1 MGLPSDSHAH
11 SEWSWDTIG
20 GSMDASCAAALRM
33 GIPAVAFTEHL
44 DFTPFR
50 AGHLGHEFGTLVDEV
65 GVLTAPPFDVDGYL
79 ESITLCR
86 GNYPELRILSGLEVG
101 QPHLHGAELARVLS
115 AGAFERVLG
124 SLHCLPDGA
133 DFAEP
138 FELFP
143 KYPAEDVFRAYL
155 AEVPA
160 MVAGSDQF
168 EVFAHIDYPARTWP
182 DAAAPFAAHRF
193 EPEFRDA
200 LRAIAAA
207 DLVLEVSAK
216 RPLEPVILGWW
227 VEEGGR
233 RVTFASDGHLPTTI
247 GLGLDL
253 IAAMAE
259 SYGFRPTSKPEDPWI
274 RR

>member
-1 MGLPSDSHAH
+1 
-11 SEWSWDTIG
+11 
-20 GSMDASCAAALRM
+20 MDASCAAALRM

-50 AGHLGHEFGTLVDEV
+50 AGHLSHEFGALVDKA
-65 GVLTAPPFDVDGYL
+65 GILTAPPFDVEGYL
-79 ESITLCR
+79 ENIALCR
-86 GNYPELRILSGLEVG
+86 RKYPELRILTGLEVG
-101 QPHLHGAELARVLS
+101 QPHRHGAELARVLN
-115 AGAFERVLG
+115 AGGFERVLG

-138 FELFP
+138 FELFR
-143 KYPAEDVFRAYL
+143 KYPAEDVLRAYL

-160 MVAGSDQF
+160 MVTGSDQF

-182 DAAAPFAAHRF
+182 DEAAPFAAHRF

-200 LRAIAAA
+200 LGAIAAA

-233 RVTFASDGHLPTTI
+233 RVTFASDGHLPATI

-259 SYGFRPTSKPEDPWI
+259 SYGFRPSSRPEDPWI
-274 RR
+274 RQ